1 MLITIVSSIFFQI
14 QPLEQQLLMLVVMV
28 LDSINLLLVS
38 FRLFRLFLIDI
49 LCFLVYDMSIDSN
62 GSIYILDGN
71 NGRVMKWMQGASS
84 GTVVAGGN
92 GIGNA
97 TNQFYHACGMFIDS
111 STWTIWIADSN
122 NNRIVKWSSPTTSV
136 VVCGSYG
143 SNNSQFIDPEG
154 LFVDTSNSNTLYVA
168 DSGNHRIQLWL
179 PGATSGITVAGITGY
194 YGSGLNQ
201 LWYPITLMV
210 DNNQNMYIVDQGNSR
225 ILQWT
230 IGASSGMIIAGDV
243 TYGTQATQLD
253 SPYDIKFDSSGSLY
267 VTDTSNNRIQKY
279 LISCRKF
286 NLYINPIYCLFF
298 CSTRIKYLDHNSF
311 ISNNNK

>member
-1 MLITIVSSIFFQI
+1 MG
-14 QPLEQQLLMLVVMV
+14 
-28 LDSINLLLVS
+28 
-38 FRLFRLFLIDI
+38 IDPK
-49 LCFLVYDMSIDSN
+49 

-71 NGRVMKWMQGASS
+71 NGRVTKWMQRASS

-92 GIGNA
+92 GIGSA
-97 TNQFYHACGMFIDS
+97 TNQLNSACGMFIDS
-111 STWTIWIADSN
+111 NTSTIWIADQN

-143 SNNSQFIDPEG
+143 SNNNQFMYPQG

-168 DSGNHRIQLWL
+168 DTYNHRIQLWL

-201 LWYPITLMV
+201 LWFPTTLMV
-210 DNNQNMYIVDQGNSR
+210 DNNQNMYILDFSNNR

-230 IGASSGMIIAGDV
+230 IGASSGMIIAGDG
-243 TYGTQATQLD
+243 TPGTQATQLD
-253 SPYDIKFDSSGSLY
+253 YPYNINFDSSGSLY
-267 VTDTSNNRIQKY
+267 VADTSNNRIQKY

-286 NLYINPIYCLFF
+286 NLYIDPIYCLFF

-311 ISNNNK
+311 ISNNNR